1 MSYARWVGLFD
12 ARLSMG
18 TMRHE
23 TRRVAHPGGT
33 RWGKS
38 EAAMGSSCS
47 FSRVG
52 SCAGLGL
59 KLGSA
64 AGKLRSG

>member
-1 MSYARWVGLFD
+1 
-12 ARLSMG
+12 MG

-23 TRRVAHPGGT
+23 ARRVAHPGGT